1 MSIVMLIVVIV
12 MSEYIVMYA
21 VKLSAKSDKDLG
33 RKAEQVGE
41 SLSKH
46 LHKSVVP
53 HGYVNINDLGH
64 RKW

>member
-1 MSIVMLIVVIV
+1 

-21 VKLSAKSDKDLG
+21 VKLSAKSEKDLG

-64 RKW
+64 KKW